1 MRQEKKVIL
10 LAGPTASG
18 KSKLA
23 IKLAQYFDG
32 EIINAD
38 SMQIY
43 KEISI
48 LTSKPN
54 SQDIKVIKHHL
65 YGFNSVKKKF
75 STGHWLKLVVKKI
88 EEQWEN
94 ERMPIVVGGTG
105 LYFKALTDGLVKI
118 PDIPNK
124 TRTQIRKL
132 HKKIGQKKF
141 FTQLIKLDPLAKRL
155 VLPSD
160 TQRSMRA
167 YEVKKFTNKSL
178 FEFLKETKSNFNNN
192 VFKKLFINTP
202 RELLH
207 KKIEKRV
214 EKMFND
220 GAVDEVKK
228 FCKMKVNKEL
238 SSNKII
244 GIKEI
249 KDYLQGKITLIKA
262 KELITLKTRQ
272 YAKRQF
278 TWARGHM
285 KSWEMIYSPNIN
297 DLFKKT
303 INKIS

>member
-54 SQDIKVIKHHL
+54 SQDINAIKHHL

-249 KDYLQGKITLIKA
+249 KDYLQGKITLIKT
-262 KELITLKTRQ
+262 KELITQKTRQ